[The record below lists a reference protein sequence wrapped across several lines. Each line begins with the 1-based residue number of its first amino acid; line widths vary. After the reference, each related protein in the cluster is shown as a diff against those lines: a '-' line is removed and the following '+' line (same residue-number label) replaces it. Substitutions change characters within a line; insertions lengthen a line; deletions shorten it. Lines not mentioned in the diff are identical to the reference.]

1 MADGQDM
8 MDLDAVYASFDGTQA
23 MFRHVEKRLTSL
35 ELSVSAMETER
46 AVSEEKQK
54 FMDVRFTH
62 IDRRLEKIEGHI
74 ARLVWVVIA
83 GILGGLMS
91 LILQGN
97 DTVKDPGRVIPVLNE
112 ARYVAQKTELPDAV

>member
-1 MADGQDM
+1 MK
-8 MDLDAVYASFDGTQA
+8 DLDALYASFDGTQA

-74 ARLVWVVIA
+74 SRLVWVVIA

-91 LILQGN
+91 LVLQGS
-97 DTVKDPGRVIPVLNE
+97 DSVKDPSRVVPVMNE
-112 ARYVAQKTELPDAV
+112 ARLEAQVMEWADVN